1 VVRPISTPRKQRKQ
15 AQSSRKKIMT
25 ENEIANKVIDIAM
38 EAHKE
43 L

>member
-15 AQSSRKKIMT
+15 AQGPRKKIMT
-25 ENEIANKVIDIAM
+25 ENEIANKIMGIAM
-38 EAHKE
+38 EIHKE